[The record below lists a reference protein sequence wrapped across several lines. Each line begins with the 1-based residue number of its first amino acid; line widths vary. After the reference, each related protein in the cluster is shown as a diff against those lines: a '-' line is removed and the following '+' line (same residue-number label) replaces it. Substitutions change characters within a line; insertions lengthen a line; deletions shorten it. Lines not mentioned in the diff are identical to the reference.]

1 MNKLDEYVDQGKPA
15 INLITMAYKAN
26 LPVLLTGKH
35 GISKSEMFKAA
46 ASALGISCIAR
57 DLSVMEPTDLIGLP
71 DKRDGRTHYCP
82 PSFLP
87 KEGKGL
93 LVFEELNRSDRCMMA
108 PCLQLLTDR
117 SLNDYRL
124 PEGWLPVASINPPE
138 DGYDVNELDPALLS
152 RFLVIKMRACN
163 PEWLRWAK
171 DNKIHPAVISYIE
184 KDADVFTTTNPRS
197 WTYVSNLLSKN
208 EEASVKDPVLLS
220 SMRYGIISFV
230 GQDHGISFWAEYTGR
245 SSKAAKVEEIIADYS
260 CVKPTI
266 LDWKKQRK
274 TSLLENCA
282 HEMKV
287 KLQCGSFSSAIAASP
302 AKQKNL
308 TAFIRD
314 LPGELGNT
322 VKRKAQQYGALT

>member
-1 MNKLDEYVDQGKPA
+1 MKKIEEYVDQGEPA

-35 GISKSEMFKAA
+35 GISKSEMFKQA
-46 ASALGISCIAR
+46 ASDLGISCIAR

-71 DKRDGRTHYCP
+71 DKHDGRTRYCP

-117 SLNDYRL
+117 SLNDYKL

-138 DGYDVNELDPALLS
+138 EGYDVNELDPALLS
-152 RFLVIKMRACN
+152 RFMVIKMRASN
-163 PEWLRWAK
+163 PEWLKWAK
-171 DNKIHPAVISYIE
+171 DDNIHPTVINYIE
-184 KDADVFTTTNPRS
+184 KDADVFKTTNPRS

-208 EEASVKDPVLLS
+208 EEASMKDPVLLS
-220 SMRYGIISFV
+220 SMRYGVISFV
-230 GQDHGISFWAEYTGR
+230 GQEHGISFWAEYMGR
-245 SSKAAKVEEIIADYS
+245 SSKAFTVQDIITDYDR
-260 CVKPTI
+260 VQPTI
-266 LDWKKQRK
+266 LGWKRQRK
-274 TSLLENCA
+274 TSLLDNCA

-287 KLQCGSFSSAIAASP
+287 KLQCGNFSSLIAASSS
-302 AKQKNL
+302 KQKNL
-308 TAFIRD
+308 TSFIQD
-314 LPGELGNT
+314 LPGELGKA
-322 VKRKAQQYGALT
+322 VKRKAQHYGALT

>member
-1 MNKLDEYVDQGKPA
+1 MKKIEEYVDQGKPA

-46 ASALGISCIAR
+46 ALELGISCIAR
-57 DLSVMEPTDLIGLP
+57 DLSVMDNTDLIGLP
-71 DKRDGRTHYCP
+71 EKRDGRTHYCP

-108 PCLQLLTDR
+108 PCLQLLTER
-117 SLNDYRL
+117 TLNDYKL

-163 PEWLRWAK
+163 PEWLKWAK

-197 WTYVSNLLSKN
+197 WTYVSNLLAKN
-208 EEASVKDPVLLS
+208 EAASLKDAGLLS
-220 SMRYGIISFV
+220 AMRYGINSFV
-230 GQDHGISFWAEYTGR
+230 GQEHGMQFWAEYTGR
-245 SSKAAKVEEIIADYS
+245 SSKAVIVEDVIADYDR
-260 CVKPTI
+260 VKPTI
-266 LDWKKQRK
+266 LGWKKQRK

-287 KLQCGSFSSAIAASP
+287 KLQCGSFASVIAASP
-302 AKQKNL
+302 AKRKNL
-308 TAFIRD
+308 TAFIGD
-314 LPGELGNT
+314 LPGELGNA
-322 VKRKAQQYGALT
+322 VRRKAQHYGALA